1 MNIIRISAG
10 LGNQMFQYAFY
21 LSMKS
26 KDPTACIDISEFKY
40 RKHHHGYELE
50 KIFNVNPSSATEK
63 QVAEIADVSKSLS
76 AVIRRDF
83 FKRGLKVNGELYKE
97 SGFGYRPEL
106 FEKKDTYFQGFWQ
119 SWKYFEN
126 VETEVR
132 DNFTFV
138 TPISPR
144 NKELSEKIVNSNSVS
159 IHIRRGDY
167 TKKRRWDE
175 IGSICNIDYYNWA
188 IAHINEFI
196 ENPRFI
202 IFSDDIQWARE
213 NLFLKDSIYVDWNTG
228 TESYNDMRLMSLCK
242 HNIIANSSFS
252 WWGAFLNSNP
262 DKIVIAPGKWYRYTP
277 TPDLIPDGW
286 ITLPID

>member
-1 MNIIRISAG
+1 MNIVRISAG

-21 LSMKS
+21 LSLKNRNA
-26 KDPTACIDISEFKY
+26 DTRIDISEFKY
-40 RKHHHGYELE
+40 RKHHQGYELE
-50 KIFNVNPSSATEK
+50 RIFNINPSSATEK
-63 QVAEIADVSKSLS
+63 EVAQIADVSKSL
-76 AVIRRDF
+76 AAAIRRDF
-83 FKRGLKVNGELYKE
+83 FKKSLNVHGKLYKE
-97 SGFGYRPEL
+97 SGFNYVPEV
-106 FEKKDTYFQGFWQ
+106 FEMENTYFQGFWQ

-126 VETEVR
+126 IEAEVR
-132 DNFTFV
+132 NNFTFV
-138 TPISPR
+138 TTLSLR
-144 NKELSEKIVNSNSVS
+144 NKKLYEKIEKRNSVS

-175 IGSICNIDYYNWA
+175 IGSICNLDYYNWA

-196 ENPRFI
+196 ENPLFI

-213 NLFLKDSIYVDWNTG
+213 NLILAESVFVDWNTG

-252 WWGAFLNSNP
+252 WWGAFLNPNP
-262 DKIVIAPGKWYRYTP
+262 DKIVIAPGKWYRHTP
-277 TPDLIPDGW
+277 TPDLVPCGW